1 MRSDKT
7 EAVNPR
13 AREIG
18 ARLRALREGRALTQ
32 GEVAERA
39 GMKTTTVISRIE
51 HGLVQPRAK
60 TLRRLAEA
68 LGVAV
73 ERLTGAE
80 ELLSGGTVFA
90 AQAPRDADAKETRER
105 PRFDE
110 PLAAE
115 AVIEDRGE
123 R

>member
-7 EAVNPR
+7 KTVNPQ
-13 AREIG
+13 AQQIG

-73 ERLTGAE
+73 EKLTGAE
-80 ELLSGGTVFA
+80 ELLSGGPVFA

-105 PRFDE
+105 PLLGD
-110 PLAAE
+110 PLGAE
-115 AVIEDRGE
+115 AVSQDRGE